1 MANQDR
7 TSGPKKGAIGRNP
20 DAKTWRWATRQV
32 RGGTNRSNFGETSE
46 AMFLTSGYVYTS
58 AEEAQARFLGESDGF
73 LYSRF
78 ANPTVAMFEERMCL
92 LEDAQAGRATAT
104 GMAAVTSALMCYLSA
119 GDHIVASRALFGSC
133 RYIVDT
139 LCPRYGIEFTLIDG
153 RENDQWKNAV
163 RSNTKMFFLETPAN
177 PTLDI
182 VDLKAVADIAHDAG
196 ALVVV
201 DNVFATPVL
210 QRPMEFGA
218 DIVCYSATKHIDGQG
233 RVLGGMVLASE
244 EFVEDYLGNYLRQTG
259 PALSPFNAWVLL
271 KSLESL
277 DLRVRQMCRNA
288 EKVATFLQGHS
299 GKLSALYPG
308 LDSHPQH
315 ALAMSQ
321 MEMGGSVVTVDLK
334 GGQAAAFKLANALSV
349 FDISNN
355 LGDAKSLITHPATT
369 THQRLEEVD
378 RLEMG
383 IGPGTLRLSIGLEDP
398 DDLIEDLERALHVV

>member
-1 MANQDR
+1 MASQDQDK
-7 TSGPKKGAIGRNP
+7 GAKKGATGKNP
-20 DAKTWRWATRQV
+20 DAKSWRWATRQV
-32 RGGTNRSNFGETSE
+32 RGGTNRSQFGETSE
-46 AMFLTSGYVYTS
+46 AVFLNSGYVYSS
-58 AEEAQARFLGESDGF
+58 AEEAQARFLGESEGF
-73 LYSRF
+73 VYSRF

-92 LEDAQAGRATAT
+92 LEGAEAGRATAT

-119 GDHIVASRALFGSC
+119 GDHIIASHALFGSC

-139 LCPRYGIEFTLIDG
+139 LCPRYGIEFTLVDG
-153 RENDQWKNAV
+153 RDNDQWQKAV
-163 RSNTKMFFLETPAN
+163 RSNTKMLFLETPAN

-182 VDLKAVADIAHDAG
+182 VDLKAVADIAHNAG
-196 ALVVV
+196 ALLVV

-244 EFVEDYLGNYLRQTG
+244 QFIEDYLGNYLRQTG

-288 EKVATFLQGHS
+288 KEVAVFLQQQDN
-299 GKLSALYPG
+299 KLSALYPG
-308 LDSHPQH
+308 LESHPQY
-315 ALAMSQ
+315 ALAMDQ
-321 MEMGGSVVTVDLK
+321 MDMGGSVVTINLR
-334 GGQAAAFKLANALSV
+334 GGQSDAFKFANALSI

-369 THQRLEEVD
+369 THQRLEEAD

-398 DDLIEDLERALHVV
+398 KDLIDDLEQALHVI

>member
-1 MANQDR
+1 MANDDHNK
-7 TSGPKKGAIGRNP
+7 GPKKGATGRNP
-20 DAKTWRWATRQV
+20 DANSWRWATRQV

-46 AMFLTSGYVYTS
+46 AVYLNSGYVYSS
-58 AEEAQARFLGESDGF
+58 AEEAQARFLGESEGF
-73 LYSRF
+73 VYSRF

-92 LEDAQAGRATAT
+92 LEGAEAGRATAT

-133 RYIVDT
+133 RYVVDT
-139 LCPRYGIEFTLIDG
+139 LCPRFGIEFTLIDG
-153 RENDQWKNAV
+153 RDNEQWQAAV
-163 RSNTKMFFLETPAN
+163 RSNTKMLFLETPAN

-182 VDLKAVADIAHDAG
+182 VDLKAVVEIAHAVG

-210 QRPMEFGA
+210 QRPMEYGA

-244 EFVEDYLGNYLRQTG
+244 EFVDEYLGNYLRQTG

-271 KSLESL
+271 KSLETL
-277 DLRVRQMCRNA
+277 DLRVRQMSRNA
-288 EKVATFLQGHS
+288 AEVADFLQS
-299 GKLSALYPG
+299 QYNKLSALYPG
-308 LDSHPQH
+308 SESHPQH
-315 ALAMSQ
+315 ALAMAQ
-321 MEMGGSVVTVDLK
+321 MEMGGSVVTINLR
-334 GGQAAAFKLANALSV
+334 GGQADAFKFANALSI

-369 THQRLEEVD
+369 THQRLEEAD

-398 DDLIEDLERALHVV
+398 KDLIEDLEQALHVI